1 MKRATLYFILIIC
14 TTFCFICTANGR
26 NENIEFNQEGC
37 KLENNGVQYF
47 KINENRVVFTGDALY
62 LNATKNDNI
71 TINTNDPKI
80 KPILSGNKYY
90 REINTNNKFDIVVL
104 KKYNKLTIYNKKKNN
119 NDTINL
125 ITFEAYDD
133 TLHLKE
139 IIETAQIKS
148 DFRKGGS
155 KSRRGAGDDTT
166 DQNDTIIHQN
176 DTITLDLSLGNQY
189 WSFDGRLM
197 LGTDTIENI
206 VLNKDKKDNKIKLPL
221 NTSLRDSQ
229 ELFIT
234 GKLKYGEFEL
244 DAKIFSKR
252 LSVKEP
258 IALSFW
264 GKAKEWFVAK
274 PLWVVILLGVAALLL
289 LALIVFII
297 ILATKKCRKKE
308 NNDDGNSDNGNK
320 GTSKDNGNKG
330 TSKDNGKAPLNKGK
344 NNVSPKQESGK
355 EKNEAPTS
363 NEDVKSP
370 QIADK
375 LNGISDKL
383 VEIEKKLKEST
394 KFNDIEKRLNDIET
408 KLKDDSK
415 FKNIET
421 RIKSIDEK
429 LDAPKKLKET
439 EAALEKT
446 KKDLESSNKKNTEL
460 SSDLSVA
467 KENIRTLEKAQEVFS
482 SRITYVPFAEE
493 YCKKIQKLISVADQ
507 ISKEANALYSSSSID
522 DPWHIMKAITKYSV
536 AICGIDIEQFYTEVR
551 MIGSGQVVLNG
562 TMLCQYNK
570 GTDENEL
577 KNSTK
582 NYFFSTYLSRY
593 IDALVVFNET
603 LIGMD
608 RLVNGI
614 SKSDVAK
621 FVQFRDRIN
630 EILSSI
636 EITVNSVKLFEPVGQ
651 KLYLQAESGSYGNFE
666 SGTIV
671 EVENCVVYLTG
682 STAPSTKIR
691 VKVQE

>member
-14 TTFCFICTANGR
+14 TTFCFISTAKGQNKD
-26 NENIEFNQEGC
+26 IEFTPTGY
-37 KLENNGVQYF
+37 KLENSVQYF
-47 KINENRVVFTGDALY
+47 KINENRVVFTGDILY
-62 LNATKNDNI
+62 LNATKDNNI
-71 TINTNDPKI
+71 TITTNDPKI
-80 KPILSGNKYY
+80 KPILSNENYY
-90 REINTNNKFDIVVL
+90 DKITKNNTFTIEVL
-104 KKYNKLTIYNKKKNN
+104 KSYNKLTLYKKNN
-119 NDTINL
+119 NTNL
-125 ITFEAYDD
+125 ITFEAYND

-139 IIETAQIKS
+139 IIEIAQIKS

-176 DTITLDLSLGNQY
+176 DTIILDLSLGNQY

-320 GTSKDNGNKG
+320 GTSKDNG
-330 TSKDNGKAPLNKGK
+330 KAPLNKGK
-344 NNVSPKQESGK
+344 DNVSPKQESGK

-363 NEDVKSP
+363 KEDVESP
-370 QIADK
+370 QIANK
-375 LNGISDKL
+375 LNGINDKL

-408 KLKDDSK
+408 KLKDDSRIQ
-415 FKNIET
+415 NIET

-439 EAALEKT
+439 EEALERTEKE
-446 KKDLESSNKKNTEL
+446 LESSNKMNAEL
-460 SSDLSVA
+460 SADLSAA
-467 KENIRTLEKAQEVFS
+467 KENIKTLEKAQEVFS

-507 ISKEANALYSSSSID
+507 ISKEAYALYSSSSID